1 MPEIKSEDPSIPA
14 ILKTLVCGNHAT
26 KEFAVIRTRQTGN
39 GRYYPAVTWWFTEK
53 SCDSVVKYH
62 ISLIHK
68 NHTFLLKTRLKQV
81 FIDKNLPRSP
91 WITSNLVALSRKNAG
106 FSWCWAAISWKTQE
120 IDENKEMH
128 VFIYIGLMETEKNN
142 VFIKWFICL

>member
-1 MPEIKSEDPSIPA
+1 MPEIKSKDPSIPA
-14 ILKTLVCGNHAT
+14 ILKPLVCGNHAA

-39 GRYYPAVTWWFTEK
+39 GRYYPAVTWRFTEK

-62 ISLIHK
+62 IPLIHK

-106 FSWCWAAISWKTQE
+106 FSRCWAAISWKTQQ
-120 IDENKEMH
+120 IDENKEMQ
-128 VFIYIGLMETEKNN
+128 VFIYVGLMEKEKNI
-142 VFIKWFICL
+142 VFIKWFIC